1 MIKYGKNKLYLP
13 NSLIAVG
20 DIHGE
25 AEKLKSLAEGVE
37 FVDADSYATKI
48 QTLRENYFPS
58 GVKAQTELDKIEP
71 GTEGQTMI
79 AEETNNP
86 MSKYVRALG
95 KTLPN

>member
-1 MIKYGKNKLYLP
+1 MHDMTEGLT
-13 NSLIAVG
+13 ATQ
-20 DIHGE
+20 

-37 FVDADSYATKI
+37 FVDVDTFATKV

-58 GVKAQTELDKIEP
+58 GVRAQTELDTIIP

-79 AEETNNP
+79 AEESNTP

-95 KTLPN
+95 KSLPN

>member
-1 MIKYGKNKLYLP
+1 MTEGLT
-13 NSLIAVG
+13 ATQ
-20 DIHGE
+20 
-25 AEKLKSLAEGVE
+25 AEKLKSLAENVD

-58 GVKAQTELDKIEP
+58 SVKPQTELDKIEP

-79 AEETNNP
+79 AEENNP